1 MDSIVFHLIVLL
13 RGTICQSSSDTLT
26 IPGHSSTPSKPTG
39 PVATPFVTTTRF
51 VTRVTNPVGIATQ
64 FVTQDWVTNRVDIV
78 LFSQF
83 VGLEYHNL
91 ICVRGVRVVLARK
104 RACMCVCVCVFVC
117 VCMCACSDGAAV
129 GYY

>member
-1 MDSIVFHLIVLL
+1 MDTRS
-13 RGTICQSSSDTLT
+13 
-26 IPGHSSTPSKPTG
+26 
-39 PVATPFVTTTRF
+39 VTTTRF
-51 VTRVTNPVGIATQ
+51 ITRVTNPVGIATQ
-64 FVTQDWVTNRVDIV
+64 FVTQDWVTNCVDIV

-91 ICVRGVRVVLARK
+91 ICVRGVRVVLGRK